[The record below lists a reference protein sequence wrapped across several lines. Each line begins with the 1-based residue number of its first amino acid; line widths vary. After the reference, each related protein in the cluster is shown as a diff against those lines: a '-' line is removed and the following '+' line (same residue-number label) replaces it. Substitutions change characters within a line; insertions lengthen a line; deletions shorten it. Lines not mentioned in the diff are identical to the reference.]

1 MTSGWRLEDQAL
13 LVLQAAIRQGDTEV
27 IALLQKAIER
37 ARSVVDE
44 SVVCAESDSVDE
56 LAALVRMVA
65 DERRLG
71 DRILASL
78 HLALDRED
86 LEVAEHLERAFESCM
101 TRFGGP
107 DATELRDIPED
118 MERAYERLDKL
129 RHQRLSA

>member
-27 IALLQKAIER
+27 IELLQKAVER

-44 SVVCAESDSVDE
+44 SDVSAESDSVDE

-78 HLALDRED
+78 HLALDQED
-86 LEVAEHLERAFESCM
+86 LEVAEHLERAFEACM
-101 TRFGGP
+101 TRFGGA
-107 DATELRDIPED
+107 DATELRDSPED

-129 RHQRLSA
+129 RHLRLSA